1 MTALIS
7 GCVLANRTNRYF
19 KQLADAAAP
28 SNLMAYLFSR
38 ERVKQSVRL
47 GFAGAWDHDHPEL
60 RPMLDQIQR
69 NCPHLIR
76 SFTPR
81 YEHDL
86 MVNDDID
93 VEADITVQED
103 INHANVQISLKGFVL
118 LDTNNSLRLTAS
130 INLRR
135 QSVTSRCI
143 RQLGNAFARDYQVD
157 NILEFE
163 SCRLQWRTR
172 LAWTCPKTMRRWVFN
187 VGDFSVVLRRD
198 RRSQNVN
205 LAVIRLA
212 QLFVYRFLDKPY
224 LFLIGNMV
232 EEVIDEDTGAVME
245 DPTLE
250 LSVWKVSNSQVIY
263 GLPAVDAQA
272 VYFIPVP
279 PEGPWVGRP
288 VEAGEEF
295 VLLCCWN
302 ISFL

>member
-1 MTALIS
+1 
-7 GCVLANRTNRYF
+7 
-19 KQLADAAAP
+19 
-28 SNLMAYLFSR
+28 
-38 ERVKQSVRL
+38 
-47 GFAGAWDHDHPEL
+47 
-60 RPMLDQIQR
+60 
-69 NCPHLIR
+69 
-76 SFTPR
+76 
-81 YEHDL
+81 
-86 MVNDDID
+86 
-93 VEADITVQED
+93 
-103 INHANVQISLKGFVL
+103 
-118 LDTNNSLRLTAS
+118 
-130 INLRR
+130 
-135 QSVTSRCI
+135 
-143 RQLGNAFARDYQVD
+143 
-157 NILEFE
+157 
-163 SCRLQWRTR
+163 
-172 LAWTCPKTMRRWVFN
+172 MRRWVFN

-279 PEGPWVGRP
+279 PEGPSVGRP

-295 VLLCCWN
+295 VLLCRWN